1 MKQRSIICILL
12 ACILG
17 AYAFERLPF
26 DEGGLNQVFA
36 YSWLGFCA
44 VVIVGNGLAF
54 IHSVKKQKGRQT
66 QSKTNVVHEKQR
78 QFG

>member
-26 DEGGLNQVFA
+26 NEAGLNQVFA
-36 YSWLGFCA
+36 YSWLAFCA

-54 IHSVKKQKGRQT
+54 IHSVKKTEREADPK
-66 QSKTNVVHEKQR
+66 QSER
-78 QFG
+78 RP

>member
-26 DEGGLNQVFA
+26 EAGGLSQVFA
-36 YSWLGFCA
+36 FSWVGFCA
-44 VVIVGNGLAF
+44 LVIVGNGLAF
-54 IHSVKKQKGRQT
+54 IHSIRKQKVKALSS
-66 QSKTNVVHEKQR
+66 QSKVSEKQR